1 MLENL
6 QQELHKAINHF
17 QTELSKLQLGR
28 ANPAIV
34 EGVFVIAYGSSQ
46 PLKNIAS
53 VSNMD
58 GQTLSI
64 QPWDKTLLRDIE
76 KWISDA
82 KLGLTPTN
90 NGELLMI
97 KFPPLTEERR
107 KEVVKV
113 ASRLCEDAK
122 VSIRNVRSE
131 FKKKIDLA
139 KTEKT
144 ISEDDAKRQEW
155 DLQKQI
161 DHSIKE
167 IENIFS
173 LKEKDIMTV

>member
-1 MLENL
+1 
-6 QQELHKAINHF
+6 
-17 QTELSKLQLGR
+17 
-28 ANPAIV
+28 
-34 EGVFVIAYGSSQ
+34 
-46 PLKNIAS
+46 
-53 VSNMD
+53 
-58 GQTLSI
+58 
-64 QPWDKTLLRDIE
+64 
-76 KWISDA
+76 
-82 KLGLTPTN
+82 
-90 NGELLMI
+90 MI